1 MRPWIALA
9 AKLYPRRWRERYG
22 AEFDALMED
31 VEPDGRE
38 LANVLGGAL
47 KMQLKSETAY
57 FKLAAVLGAIGAVAA
72 LGVSLRVPEQYQS
85 TAVMRVTSDSQNQFE
100 LMKGE
105 ILSRNSLA
113 ELIQRPSLNL
123 YRGERQRIPMEDV
136 IQLMKRNIRIAHTPD
151 GTVSIAF
158 TYPDGVLAQSVVN
171 DLVGKLV
178 ETNLV
183 VNRNRQDIFR
193 HAWKEDGPAGTTITV
208 IRAASEW
215 QSVGQ
220 TNRIAWA
227 VAGLLFGALVAAWL
241 RWPRPALMLT
251 AFAVAGCIIGT
262 ALSYTFGARY
272 TSSAVLRISPP
283 IDPKRWYA
291 SRAAEPLSDHV
302 GRIASQILSDD
313 SLRELMLRPQL
324 NLYADERARMPI
336 AQVIR
341 NMREHAVHIELL
353 PPTGWLM
360 SFTYTDPAVTQA
372 VMREFV
378 TKVVEGEVTGQRS
391 QAVKYGGEFQMMFD
405 RKIGENVEVLDP
417 SSLPVLPVWPNRA
430 VMAMLGAGVGLLL
443 GIVIMMVRWMRGP
456 ATVRAAAAPAV

>member
-1 MRPWIALA
+1 
-9 AKLYPRRWRERYG
+9 
-22 AEFDALMED
+22 
-31 VEPDGRE
+31 
-38 LANVLGGAL
+38 
-47 KMQLKSETAY
+47 
-57 FKLAAVLGAIGAVAA
+57 
-72 LGVSLRVPEQYQS
+72 
-85 TAVMRVTSDSQNQFE
+85 
-100 LMKGE
+100 
-105 ILSRNSLA
+105 
-113 ELIQRPSLNL
+113 
-123 YRGERQRIPMEDV
+123 
-136 IQLMKRNIRIAHTPD
+136 
-151 GTVSIAF
+151 
-158 TYPDGVLAQSVVN
+158 
-171 DLVGKLV
+171 
-178 ETNLV
+178 
-183 VNRNRQDIFR
+183 
-193 HAWKEDGPAGTTITV
+193 
-208 IRAASEW
+208 
-215 QSVGQ
+215 
-220 TNRIAWA
+220 
-227 VAGLLFGALVAAWL
+227 
-241 RWPRPALMLT
+241 
-251 AFAVAGCIIGT
+251 
-262 ALSYTFGARY
+262 
-272 TSSAVLRISPP
+272 
-283 IDPKRWYA
+283 
-291 SRAAEPLSDHV
+291 V